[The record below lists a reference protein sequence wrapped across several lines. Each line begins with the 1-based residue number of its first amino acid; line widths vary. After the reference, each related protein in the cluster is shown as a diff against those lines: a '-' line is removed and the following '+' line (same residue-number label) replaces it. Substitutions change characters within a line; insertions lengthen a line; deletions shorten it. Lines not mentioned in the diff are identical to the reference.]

1 MATGSGNQLSLSNFS
16 LKSRT
21 TTSNIEC
28 RVCEDVFTVQGD
40 KVPRLLHCG
49 HTLCHQ
55 CLSRLPIT
63 DSDLHCPFDR
73 QATPIGESGVWSL
86 KKNFALV
93 ELLERLDDER
103 RAEAERR
110 QVLSG
115 NEQRTPRLDLK
126 KEALEKEKLLSVCCD
141 ENESHTA
148 VIYCTVC
155 QTNLCLECS
164 EETHST
170 RTLARHTRIPLSEK
184 PKENPRCEW
193 HPSHSVEFAC
203 MEESCQNH
211 GLSPLMCFICKDYGR
226 HAKHKHVLLEA
237 EAEGVR
243 NTINSA
249 LNHMQKFSE
258 EISDTAVRISEVISE
273 IKGSSA
279 SSSASSSSSNG
290 GGESAVVGL
299 MQGGLASSSSQ
310 ELLNRPSSS
319 ISSSFSSSSSSS
331 SIGTAAIARD
341 KVRSYFAHLRETL
354 ECQEVAALTVI
365 DTHVRER
372 LCSLK
377 QQQEDLTLVQSQIAA
392 VSHQMEAVLREDN
405 ASVVQARAEVSILLS
420 NLQRQQQL
428 FTEIPSTSEQQFT
441 DPSIPVTF
449 TRDNRVHIG
458 PKMEMRVVTLGLDQ
472 SGKTAILMK
481 LKNNE
486 FMQTIPT
493 IGFNVET
500 VEYKN
505 LKFTIW
511 DVGGQPKL
519 RPLWKHYYLNTQAV
533 IYVIDSGD
541 ESRLNESHDELVK
554 LISEKELREASLLIF
569 LNKQDSCPSVTIEDI
584 TEKFALYKLFC
595 GRSWHIQACDAISGT
610 GLTDGL
616 DWLSR
621 QLVTAIP

>member
-1 MATGSGNQLSLSNFS
+1 MATGTLSNFG

-63 DSDLHCPFDR
+63 DSDLLCPFDR

-93 ELLERLDDER
+93 ELLERLDNER
-103 RAEAERR
+103 RTEVERR
-110 QVLSG
+110 QVLG
-115 NEQRTPRLDLK
+115 GDEQRTPRLDLK
-126 KEALEKEKLLSVCCD
+126 KEALEKEKLLSVSCD
-141 ENESHTA
+141 ENETHTA

-203 MEESCQNH
+203 MEESCQNN

-243 NTINSA
+243 VTINSA

-258 EISDTAVRISEVISE
+258 EISETAIRISEVIDE
-273 IKGSSA
+273 IKGTTSPLT
-279 SSSASSSSSNG
+279 SSSVLHG
-290 GGESAVVGL
+290 GDAN
-299 MQGGLASSSSQ
+299 QPSSSQ
-310 ELLNRPSSS
+310 ELLNRA
-319 ISSSFSSSSSSS
+319 SSSSSSCS
-331 SIGTAAIARD
+331 SSSSSVGTAEIARE
-341 KVRSYFAHLRETL
+341 KVRSYFTNLREAL
-354 ECQEVAALTVI
+354 ERQEVAALTVI

-392 VSHQMEAVLREDN
+392 VSHQMEVVLREDN
-405 ASVVQARAEVSILLS
+405 ASVVQARAEVSVLLS

-486 FMQTIPT
+486 LMQTIPT

-533 IYVIDSGD
+533 IYVIDSSD
-541 ESRLNESHDELVK
+541 ESRLDESHDELVK
-554 LISEKELREASLLIF
+554 LISEKELREASLLLF
-569 LNKQDSCPSVTIEDI
+569 LNKQDESPSVTIEEI

>member
-1 MATGSGNQLSLSNFS
+1 MATGTLSNFG

-28 RVCEDVFTVQGD
+28 RVCEDVFTLQGD

-55 CLSRLPIT
+55 CLSRLPIA
-63 DSDLHCPFDR
+63 DSDLLCPFDR

-93 ELLERLDDER
+93 ELLERLDNER
-103 RAEAERR
+103 RTEAERR
-110 QVLSG
+110 QVLG
-115 NEQRTPRLDLK
+115 GTGQRTPRLDLK
-126 KEALEKEKLLSVCCD
+126 KEALEKEKLLSVSCD
-141 ENESHTA
+141 ENETHTA

-243 NTINSA
+243 ITINSA

-258 EISDTAVRISEVISE
+258 EISETAIRISEVIDE
-273 IKGSSA
+273 IKGTTSST
-279 SSSASSSSSNG
+279 STING
-290 GGESAVVGL
+290 VDTS
-299 MQGGLASSSSQ
+299 QPSSSQ
-310 ELLNRPSSS
+310 ELLNRPSFSS
-319 ISSSFSSSSSSS
+319 TSSSSV
-331 SIGTAAIARD
+331 GTAEIARD
-341 KVRSYFAHLRETL
+341 KVRSYFTNLREAL
-354 ECQEVAALTVI
+354 ERQEVAALTVI

-392 VSHQMEAVLREDN
+392 VSHQMEVVLREDN
-405 ASVVQARAEVSILLS
+405 ASVVQARAEVSVLLS

-533 IYVIDSGD
+533 IYVIDSSD

-569 LNKQDSCPSVTIEDI
+569 LNKQDESPSVTIEEI
-584 TEKFALYKLFC
+584 AEKFALYKLFC

>member
-1 MATGSGNQLSLSNFS
+1 MASVGRPAGPPNPPLSLASFG
-16 LKSRT
+16 LKARG
-21 TTSNIEC
+21 TSNVDC
-28 RVCEDVFTVQGD
+28 RVCEDVFTVTGD

-55 CLSRLPIT
+55 CLTRLPLT
-63 DSDLHCPFDR
+63 GSDLLCPFDR

-93 ELLERLDDER
+93 ELLEGLENERTEADRREGSVLGTGQRNVRLE
-103 RAEAERR
+103 
-110 QVLSG
+110 
-115 NEQRTPRLDLK
+115 LK
-126 KEALEKEKLLSVCCD
+126 AEALEKEKLLSVSCD
-141 ENESHTA
+141 ENETHTA

-164 EETHST
+164 EDTHST

-193 HPSHSVEFAC
+193 HPSHPVEFAC
-203 MEESCQNH
+203 MEDACQTQ

-243 NTINSA
+243 NTIMSA
-249 LNHMQKFSE
+249 LIHMQKFSE
-258 EISDTAVRISEVISE
+258 EISETSIRISEVIDQ
-273 IKGSSA
+273 IKGVPSQNGVVVDSA
-279 SSSASSSSSNG
+279 SALSTSQNLQQNTINNPEILTRSPSGSFPTG
-290 GGESAVVGL
+290 AV
-299 MQGGLASSSSQ
+299 
-310 ELLNRPSSS
+310 
-319 ISSSFSSSSSSS
+319 
-331 SIGTAAIARD
+331 GTAEAARQR
-341 KVRSYFAHLRETL
+341 VRSYFANLRETL
-354 ECQEVAALTVI
+354 ERQEVAALTVI

-377 QQQEDLTLVQSQIAA
+377 QQQEDLMVVQSQMSA
-392 VSHQMEAVLREDN
+392 VSQQMEYVLREDN
-405 ASVVQARAEVSILLS
+405 ASVVQARAEVSVLLS

-428 FTEIPSTSEQQFT
+428 FTEIPSTNEQQMSQFR

-472 SGKTAILMK
+472 AGKTAILMK

-533 IYVIDSGD
+533 IYVIDSSD
-541 ESRLNESHDELVK
+541 ETRLAEAYDELVK
-554 LISEKELREASLLIF
+554 LISEKELREASLLLF
-569 LNKQDSCPSVTIEDI
+569 LNKQDSSPVVTIEEI
-584 TEKFALYKLFC
+584 TERFALYKLFC
-595 GRSWHIQACDAISGT
+595 GRSWHIQACDAVSGT

-621 QLVTAIP
+621 QLIAAVA

>member
-1 MATGSGNQLSLSNFS
+1 MASASGNPLTLTNFS
-16 LKSRT
+16 LKSRS

-28 RVCEDVFTVQGD
+28 RVCEDVFTLQGD

-55 CLSRLPIT
+55 CLTRLPLT
-63 DSDLHCPFDR
+63 GSDLLCPFDR
-73 QATPIGESGVWSL
+73 QATPVGQSGVWSL

-93 ELLERLDDER
+93 ELLERLDNER
-103 RAEAERR
+103 RTEAERR
-110 QVLSG
+110 EGEVFG
-115 NEQRTPRLDLK
+115 QRAARLDLK
-126 KEALEKEKLLSVCCD
+126 KEALEKEKLLLVSCD
-141 ENESHTA
+141 ENETHTA

-203 MEESCQNH
+203 MDESCQRD

-243 NTINSA
+243 NTIHSA

-258 EISDTAVRISEVISE
+258 EISETAVKISEVIDE
-273 IKGSSA
+273 IKGTASSTSGAGGASVGAGDATPSAGSLRQNSLVPSASQEILSRPSSA
-279 SSSASSSSSNG
+279 SSASSSST
-290 GGESAVVGL
+290 V
-299 MQGGLASSSSQ
+299 
-310 ELLNRPSSS
+310 
-319 ISSSFSSSSSSS
+319 
-331 SIGTAAIARD
+331 GTAEVARD
-341 KVRSYFAHLRETL
+341 KVRSYFANLRETL
-354 ECQEVAALTVI
+354 ERQEVAALTVI

-405 ASVVQARAEVSILLS
+405 ASVVQARAEVSVLLS

-481 LKNNE
+481 LKNDE
-486 FMQTIPT
+486 FIQTIPT

-533 IYVIDSGD
+533 IYVIDSSD
-541 ESRLNESHDELVK
+541 ESRLTESHDELVK

-569 LNKQDSCPSVTIEDI
+569 LNKQDESSSVTIEEI

-595 GRSWHIQACDAISGT
+595 GRSWHIQACDAVSGT